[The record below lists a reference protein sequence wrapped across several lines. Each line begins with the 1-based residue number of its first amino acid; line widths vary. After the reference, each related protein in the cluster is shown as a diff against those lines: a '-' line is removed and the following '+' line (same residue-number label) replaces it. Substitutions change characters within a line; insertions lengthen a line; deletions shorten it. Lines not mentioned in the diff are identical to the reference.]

1 MNIAGGGREIVLL
14 LFTACERCNFLISEE
29 IIFQRSI
36 DCEKNAIFAFV
47 GGEKSTDARKHFV

>member
-14 LFTACERCNFLISEE
+14 LFTACEKCNFLIIEE

-36 DCEKNAIFAFV
+36 DCEKMFIFVCAKIGNARSETF
-47 GGEKSTDARKHFV
+47 K